1 MMTGVGEG
9 GDPCERV
16 FSAEI
21 VFDLESPAYVDFV
34 DWLLTEGRQYRQAG
48 YISLRF
54 SKPSQALLSMHNLPG
69 PHVVSIEVASPLGF
83 DQNTTWFEA
92 LESEALSLGGR
103 PHWGQLWSVSVEGAI
118 EDIERG
124 GATYYIEP
132 TPEWRR
138 NLILVRRVLTTAPD
152 ETAANNLDA
161 LPDGDQVDAFP
172 PSTAFFRRVTSVER
186 DSNGDTV
193 FLNNDDEGW
202 SVLATVVWLETRS
215 SIARYYIQST
225 PGEQNTLLAL
235 AYLTTAPD
243 RWTKNN
249 LESLPH
255 ADL

>member
-1 MMTGVGEG
+1 
-9 GDPCERV
+9 
-16 FSAEI
+16 
-21 VFDLESPAYVDFV
+21 
-34 DWLLTEGRQYRQAG
+34 
-48 YISLRF
+48 
-54 SKPSQALLSMHNLPG
+54 
-69 PHVVSIEVASPLGF
+69 
-83 DQNTTWFEA
+83 
-92 LESEALSLGGR
+92 
-103 PHWGQLWSVSVEGAI
+103 VEGAI

-138 NLILVRRVLTTAPD
+138 NLIFVRRVLTTAPD
-152 ETAANNLDA
+152 ETAANNLDS
-161 LPDGDQVDAFP
+161 LPDGDHVDAFA

-193 FLNNDDEGW
+193 FLNNDDDRW
-202 SVLATVVWLETRS
+202 SVLATVAWREIS
-215 SIARYYIQST
+215 SSVASYYIQTT

-249 LESLPH
+249 LENLPN